1 MCYTR
6 PVRIVAVSDTH
17 CCHNKITVPD
27 GDVFIHAGDFLSFG
41 DEVEFR
47 EFVSWLRTLPHENK
61 IVVAGNHDRFVA
73 EYPIDAR
80 AAITDA
86 GAIYLED
93 ELVTIDGT
101 TFYGSPW
108 TPEFMNWAFMLP
120 RGDEIKQKW
129 DRIPDS
135 LDVLI
140 THGPPSGIMD
150 YGLGCE
156 ELLKRLSRATPKI
169 HIFGHI
175 HECYGVQEIEGI
187 RFINASIMDER
198 YRITKQPVTI
208 DH

>member
-1 MCYTR
+1 
-6 PVRIVAVSDTH
+6 VRIVAVSDTH
-17 CCHNKITVPD
+17 CCHNEITVPD

-41 DEVEFR
+41 DEIEFR
-47 EFVSWLRTLPHENK
+47 EFVSWLRTLSHENK

-80 AAITDA
+80 AAIADA
-86 GAIYLED
+86 EVIYLED

-120 RGDEIKQKW
+120 RGEEIKQRW

-156 ELLKRLSRATPKI
+156 ELLKRLSRSTPKI

-198 YRITKQPVTI
+198 YRITEQPVTI

>member
-1 MCYTR
+1 
-6 PVRIVAVSDTH
+6 VRIVAVSDTH
-17 CCHNKITVPD
+17 CCHHEIAVAD
-27 GDVFIHAGDFLSFG
+27 GDVFVHAGDFLSFG

-47 EFVSWLRTLPHENK
+47 EFVTWLRALPHENK

-73 EYPIDAR
+73 GYPIDAR
-80 AAITDA
+80 AAIADA

-93 ELVTIDGT
+93 ELITIDGA

-108 TPEFMNWAFMLP
+108 TPEFMNWAFMLA
-120 RGDEIKQKW
+120 RGSEIKEKW

-150 YGLGCE
+150 FGLGCE
-156 ELLKRLSRATPKI
+156 ELLKRVFRATPKV

-175 HECYGVQEIEGI
+175 HECYGVREVDGI
-187 RFINASIMDER
+187 RFINASIMDEQFA
-198 YRITKQPVTI
+198 ITKQPVTI
-208 DH
+208 DL

>member
-1 MCYTR
+1 MK
-6 PVRIVAVSDTH
+6 IVAVSDTH
-17 CCHNKITVPD
+17 CCHHEIAVPD
-27 GDVFIHAGDFLSFG
+27 GDVFIHAGDFLAFG

-47 EFVSWLRTLPHENK
+47 RFVKWLRTLTHENK

-73 EYPIDAR
+73 EQPLDAR
-80 AAITDA
+80 AMIADA

-93 ELVTIDGT
+93 ELVTIDKT
-101 TFYGSPW
+101 TYYGSPW

-120 RGDEIKQKW
+120 RGSEMKKKW

-150 YGLGCE
+150 FDLGCE
-156 ELLKRLSRATPKI
+156 ELLRRVFRATPNI

-175 HECYGVQEIEGI
+175 HECSGVQEIGGI

-198 YRITKQPVTI
+198 YIITKQPVTI
-208 DH
+208 DL